1 MPETV
6 SVAKGTLD
14 VLVLRALTWGARH
27 GFEIFAWIEDQSGE
41 VLELDD
47 SAIYHALYRMEARGL
62 VEARW
67 GVTANGRRA
76 RYYESTSAGRTYLRA
91 ETKKWLRYARVMT
104 GLLTTSVA
112 GVGARATT

>member
-1 MPETV
+1 MPEPL

-14 VLVLRALTWGARH
+14 VLVLRALTWGAMH
-27 GFEIFAWIEDQSGE
+27 GFQILAWIEDQSGE
-41 VLELDD
+41 SLELDD

-67 GVTANGRRA
+67 GVTDEGRRA
-76 RYYESTSAGRTYLRA
+76 RYYESTAAGKAYARA
-91 ETKKWLRYARVMT
+91 EIRKWLRYSRVVT

-112 GVGARATT
+112 GAPSR